1 MGSSRFYKR
10 AKEAILMEDP
20 KTPLSVTIV
29 VPVRNGEQTIQQLLE
44 SLQKLDYDRNK
55 VEVIVVD
62 GNSTDKTREIVK
74 KYPVKLLVEK
84 RKGLNVARNTGIKCS
99 NGEIVVFTDSDCIVP
114 PNWITKIVENFK
126 DPKVS
131 CVGGSAKALN
141 GDFVSQYA
149 DNSIVRLMP
158 FFTKREELEKVKP
171 FFRHPAGCNMAFRRK
186 IAEEV
191 GYFDEQIQYG
201 FDEVEFADR
210 VCRAGYK
217 MVLDPEVSVWHK
229 HRSTLGE
236 FLKQNF
242 QYGKGSGIVL
252 KQNKLKDSVSKWSFL
267 GLMGFIGWLL
277 IVGSLTVL
285 TLTSSSSIFPWL
297 LFGFT
302 GLPLIILS
310 TVYTYR
316 AVQNKKLARVV
327 TYPLID
333 FFRTLSFCFGQLYQ
347 LFKKPENEQQKRQLD

>member
-1 MGSSRFYKR
+1 MVLSEFYGQE
-10 AKEAILMEDP
+10 KEAILMEDY
-20 KTPLSVTIV
+20 KTSPSVTVV
-29 VPVRNGEQTIQQLLE
+29 VPVRNGEQTIQPLLE
-44 SLQKLDYDRNK
+44 SLQKLDYNGNK

-74 KYPVKLLVEK
+74 KYPVKLVVEK

-99 NGEIVVFTDSDCIVP
+99 NGEIVAFTDSDCIVP

-131 CVGGSAKALN
+131 CVGGSAKALDS
-141 GDFVSQYA
+141 DFVSQYA

-186 IAEEV
+186 VAEEV
-191 GYFDEQIQYG
+191 GYFDENIQYG

-217 MVLDPEVSVWHK
+217 MVLDPEVTVWHK
-229 HRSTLGE
+229 HRSTFGE

-242 QYGKGSGIVL
+242 QYGKGSGLVL
-252 KQNKLKDSVSKWSFL
+252 KRKRLKDAVSKWSFL
-267 GLMGFIGWLL
+267 GLMGFISWLL
-277 IVGSLTVL
+277 IVGSLTFL
-285 TLTSSSSIFPWL
+285 TLTSSSSIFFWL

-302 GLPLIILS
+302 GLPLIILA
-310 TVYTYR
+310 TVYAIR
-316 AVQNKKLARVV
+316 AVQNKKFIRII
-327 TYPLID
+327 TYPFID
-333 FFRTLSFCFGQLYQ
+333 LLRTLSFCCGQIYQ
-347 LFKKPENEQQKRQLD
+347 LFKKTQKRTDG

>member
-1 MGSSRFYKR
+1 
-10 AKEAILMEDP
+10 MEDY
-20 KTPLSVTIV
+20 KTSPSVTVV
-29 VPVRNGEQTIQQLLE
+29 VPVRNGEQTIQQLLD

-74 KYPVKLLVEK
+74 KYPVKLVIEEE
-84 RKGLNVARNTGIKCS
+84 KGLNLARNVGIRCS
-99 NGEIVVFTDSDCIVP
+99 NGEIVAFTDSDCIVP

-131 CVGGSAKALN
+131 CVGGSAKALDD
-141 GDFVSQYA
+141 DFISQYA

-186 IAEEV
+186 VAEEV
-191 GYFDEQIQYG
+191 GYFDENIQYG

-210 VCRAGYK
+210 ICRAGYK
-217 MVLDPEVSVWHK
+217 MVLDPEVVVWHK
-229 HRSTLGE
+229 HRSTLKE

-242 QYGKGSGIVL
+242 QYGKGSGLVF
-252 KQNKLKDSVSKWSFL
+252 KMNMLKDAVSKWSFL
-267 GLMGFIGWLL
+267 SIMGFISWLV
-277 IVGSLTVL
+277 IVGSLTFL
-285 TLTSSSSIFPWL
+285 TFTSTSSLFPWL

-302 GLPLIILS
+302 GLPLIILAS
-310 TVYTYR
+310 VYAYR
-316 AVQNKKLARVV
+316 ALHNKQFARIVV
-327 TYPLID
+327 YPLID
-333 FFRTLSFCFGQLYQ
+333 LFRVLSFCFGQLSQ
-347 LFKKPENEQQKRQLD
+347 VFKKTRKQTA

>member
-1 MGSSRFYKR
+1 
-10 AKEAILMEDP
+10 MEDY
-20 KTPLSVTIV
+20 KTPRSVTVV
-29 VPVRNGEQTIQQLLE
+29 VPVRNGELTIQSLLD

-62 GNSTDKTREIVK
+62 GNSTDKTQEIVK
-74 KYPVKLLVEK
+74 KYPVKLVVEK
-84 RKGLNVARNTGIKCS
+84 RKGLNLARNTGIKCS
-99 NGEIVVFTDSDCIVP
+99 KGEIVAFTDSDCIVP

-131 CVGGSAKALN
+131 CVGGSAKALDC
-141 GDFVSQYA
+141 DFVSQYA

-186 IAEEV
+186 VAEEV
-191 GYFDEQIQYG
+191 GYFDENIRYG

-217 MVLDPEVSVWHK
+217 MVLDPDVLVWHK
-229 HRSTLGE
+229 HRSTLRE

-242 QYGKGSGIVL
+242 QYGKGSGLVL
-252 KQNKLKDSVSKWSFL
+252 KRKKLKDAVSKWSFL
-267 GLMGFIGWLL
+267 SLMGFISWLL
-277 IVGSLTVL
+277 TVGSLTFL
-285 TLTSSSSIFPWL
+285 TLTSSSSIFLWL

-302 GLPLIILS
+302 GLPLLILA
-310 TVYTYR
+310 TVYAYR
-316 AVQNKKLARVV
+316 AVQNKKFARIVA
-327 TYPLID
+327 YPFID
-333 FFRTLSFCFGQLYQ
+333 LFRVLSFCFGQVYQ
-347 LFKKPENEQQKRQLD
+347 LFKKTRKRTT

>member
-1 MGSSRFYKR
+1 
-10 AKEAILMEDP
+10 MEDY
-20 KTPLSVTIV
+20 KTPRSVTVV
-29 VPVRNGEQTIQQLLE
+29 VPVRNRELTIQPLLD

-62 GNSTDKTREIVK
+62 GNSTDKTQEIVK
-74 KYPVKLLVEK
+74 KYPVKLVVEK
-84 RKGLNVARNTGIKCS
+84 RKGLNLARNTGIKCS
-99 NGEIVVFTDSDCIVP
+99 KGEIVAFTDSDCIVP

-131 CVGGSAKALN
+131 CVGGSAKALDC
-141 GDFVSQYA
+141 DFVSQYA

-186 IAEEV
+186 VAEEV
-191 GYFDEQIQYG
+191 GYFDENIRYG

-217 MVLDPEVSVWHK
+217 MVLDPDVLVWHK
-229 HRSTLGE
+229 HRSTLRE

-242 QYGKGSGIVL
+242 QYGKGSGLVL
-252 KQNKLKDSVSKWSFL
+252 KRKKLKDAVSKWSFL
-267 GLMGFIGWLL
+267 SLMGFISWLL
-277 IVGSLTVL
+277 TVGSLTFL
-285 TLTSSSSIFPWL
+285 TLTSSSSIFLWL

-302 GLPLIILS
+302 GLPLLILA
-310 TVYTYR
+310 TVYAYR
-316 AVQNKKLARVV
+316 AVQNKKFARIVA
-327 TYPLID
+327 YPFID
-333 FFRTLSFCFGQLYQ
+333 LFRVLSFCFGQVYQ
-347 LFKKPENEQQKRQLD
+347 LFKKTRKRTT

>member
-1 MGSSRFYKR
+1 
-10 AKEAILMEDP
+10 MEDY
-20 KTPLSVTIV
+20 KTPRSVTVV
-29 VPVRNGEQTIQQLLE
+29 VPVRNGELTIQSLLE
-44 SLQKLDYDRNK
+44 SLQRLDYDRNK

-74 KYPVKLLVEK
+74 KYPVKLVVEK
-84 RKGLNVARNTGIKCS
+84 RKGLNLARNTGIKCS
-99 NGEIVVFTDSDCIVP
+99 KGEIVAFTDSDCIVP

-131 CVGGSAKALN
+131 CVGGSAKALDS
-141 GDFVSQYA
+141 DFISQYA

-186 IAEEV
+186 VAEEV
-191 GYFDEQIQYG
+191 GYFDENIQYG

-217 MVLDPEVSVWHK
+217 MVLDPDVLVWHK
-229 HRSTLGE
+229 HRSTFRE

-242 QYGKGSGIVL
+242 QYGKGSGLVL
-252 KQNKLKDSVSKWSFL
+252 KRKRLKDAVSKWSFL
-267 GLMGFIGWLL
+267 GLMGFISWLL
-277 IVGSLTVL
+277 IVGSLTLL
-285 TLTSSSSIFPWL
+285 TFTSSSSIFFCL

-302 GLPLIILS
+302 GLPLLILA
-310 TVYTYR
+310 TVYAYR
-316 AVQNKKLARVV
+316 ALQNKKLTRVV
-327 TYPLID
+327 IYPFID
-333 FFRTLSFCFGQLYQ
+333 LFRTLSFCFGQVYQ
-347 LFKKPENEQQKRQLD
+347 FFKKTRK